1 MSISRHTRAARWGG
15 ALLVALA
22 PLPWLGMGTA
32 VANPAGQPGNESKVT
47 ICHRT
52 NSVSNPY
59 VVIRVAQSSVD
70 GDLGNNKGRGDHYAE
85 HRGPVFDPEADYP
98 KPMSGDEWG
107 DIIPPITGVHDGL
120 NWTSAG
126 IDIYYNDCNVGG
138 PSPSESES
146 STPVTSSAPVTT
158 SPPAEDKVTLCHRTK
173 SLTKPYV
180 RITVNVSAA
189 DGDATN
195 DNGRGDHYLEHDG
208 PLFNPEADYQPP
220 FSGDE
225 WGDIIPPIAGAHD
238 GLNWTPE
245 GIALY
250 EKDCF
255 VTVPSETES
264 TGEASPSTSLSTPPT
279 TTKPPKTTKA
289 PKPSDTETKE
299 RGNPP
304 SGAAPE
310 VIETQSSAG
319 ALPQTGSG
327 TPVAGAVG
335 ISLLLIGIGVL
346 LLLGPGR
353 LMPARYHRKH

>member
-70 GDLGNNKGRGDHYAE
+70 GDLGNNNGRGDHYAE
-85 HRGPVFDPEADYP
+85 HRGPIFDPEVDYP

-107 DIIPPITGVHDGL
+107 DIIPPIEGVHDGL
-120 NWTSAG
+120 NWTIAG

-146 STPVTSSAPVTT
+146 SEDVSPSESESSEDVSPSESESSEDVSPSESESKEQGKPPSSAL
-158 SPPAEDKVTLCHRTK
+158 AE
-173 SLTKPYV
+173 
-180 RITVNVSAA
+180 
-189 DGDATN
+189 AT
-195 DNGRGDHYLEHDG
+195 
-208 PLFNPEADYQPP
+208 
-220 FSGDE
+220 
-225 WGDIIPPIAGAHD
+225 
-238 GLNWTPE
+238 
-245 GIALY
+245 
-250 EKDCF
+250 
-255 VTVPSETES
+255 ETE
-264 TGEASPSTSLSTPPT
+264 
-279 TTKPPKTTKA
+279 
-289 PKPSDTETKE
+289 
-299 RGNPP
+299 
-304 SGAAPE
+304 
-310 VIETQSSAG
+310 SSAG
-319 ALPQTGSG
+319 ARPQTGSG
-327 TPVAGAVG
+327 APVAGALG

-353 LMPARYHRKH
+353 LMPTTYHRKH